1 MRRAPEGSRE
11 NSQERLLL
19 LLNFRRDFCFVT
31 ENIFT
36 VAREIGSFLFL
47 SFFPSSLSL
56 SCTGGSFHR
65 RLFRCCLNPHGL
77 SSFIFQTLRH
87 STPFFQY
94 PFSVGCVL
102 FIWVEIQFFIHGCLG
117 LISFGALQG
126 VWCWAA
132 CLRVVCPS
140 WCIIHCEW
148 RHLIRHSPWDA
159 AGRIGLS
166 LFQCPSLHVISHRAV
181 CSHGPSFSHH
191 PQYSSLSSLGFY
203 FQS

>member
-11 NSQERLLL
+11 NSQERLL

-77 SSFIFQTLRH
+77 SSFIFQTLKTFY
-87 STPFFQY
+87 SFFSI
-94 PFSVGCVL
+94 SVFCRVCVIYMGGNTV
-102 FIWVEIQFFIHGCLG
+102 F
-117 LISFGALQG
+117 
-126 VWCWAA
+126 
-132 CLRVVCPS
+132 
-140 WCIIHCEW
+140 
-148 RHLIRHSPWDA
+148 
-159 AGRIGLS
+159 
-166 LFQCPSLHVISHRAV
+166 
-181 CSHGPSFSHH
+181 H
-191 PQYSSLSSLGFY
+191 PRLLGFN
-203 FQS
+203 FLWCSSRCMMLGGLLTCCLPFVLHNSLWVAAPH